1 MYRRLLAA
9 IVALFVL
16 AGCGGSATSTQ
27 PAAEAPAGDSNRVG
41 LSAGA
46 PREAAGASSDSDGG
60 TTTDTSNNTTS
71 PSNAAQFGRMVI
83 RTAQISLL
91 VENTDDAEVKVRNL
105 VQSMGGYVLS
115 SETRGDEES
124 RNVALTFKVP
134 AERFD
139 DALNSVASF
148 ATKVQN
154 RSVTGEDVTDQFVDT
169 EARLRTLR
177 ATEARLL
184 DFLKAAQTTEEAL
197 QVNQQLTN
205 LQGEIEQASGRIQ
218 LLKQSTAFSTIT
230 VTMQP
235 NIALALTS
243 NSPWSPGTVARQS
256 WQNLIGF
263 AQGIADIAIAF
274 AIWLPVWGTMLLI
287 GFLAWRR
294 IRRNDVRSVAAPQT
308 TPPTN

>member
-1 MYRRLLAA
+1 MEA
-9 IVALFVL
+9 
-16 AGCGGSATSTQ
+16 Q
-27 PAAEAPAGDSNRVG
+27 PHPHNPQPKRPPEILTESG
-41 LSAGA
+41 LSAAA
-46 PREAAGASSDSDGG
+46 PQEAAGASSDSDGG
-60 TTTDTSNNTTS
+60 TTTGTSNNTTS

-177 ATEARLL
+177 ATETRLL

-235 NIALALTS
+235 NIALALTA
-243 NSPWSPGTVARQS
+243 NSPWSPG
-256 WQNLIGF
+256 
-263 AQGIADIAIAF
+263 
-274 AIWLPVWGTMLLI
+274 
-287 GFLAWRR
+287 
-294 IRRNDVRSVAAPQT
+294 IRRTPILAELDRVRTRHRRYRNCIRNLVASMGNNATHRLPGMAAYPAQ
-308 TPPTN
+308 